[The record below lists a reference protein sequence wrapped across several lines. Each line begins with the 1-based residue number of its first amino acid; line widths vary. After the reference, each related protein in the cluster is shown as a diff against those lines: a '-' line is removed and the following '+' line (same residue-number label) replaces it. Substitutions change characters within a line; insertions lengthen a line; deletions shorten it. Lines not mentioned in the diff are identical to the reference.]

1 MKFPLPNSRM
11 RWAVLVFSCVLALLL
26 SYLGLRNAFA
36 AHYLGLDTR
45 AGYERAVRL
54 EPANARNW
62 YLLGR
67 SYLYDIEQPDTTRA
81 IQALR
86 QAVALDPYSVEALL
100 DLAIAYD
107 GEGETVRAREA
118 FLAAQRVYPLS
129 ADVCWSYGNFLLRQ
143 GEQDAAF
150 REIRKTVELEP
161 QRADE
166 AFSRALRAQP
176 DANILLDKAV
186 PSATAAY
193 LPILQSLSRTG
204 DLNNAQLVWDRLI
217 ALHQRVPMSQMIY
230 FISELVRQL
239 RIADAARAW
248 TEAVSIMQNPPPP
261 DPAGSLLWDGGFESG
276 YAGEG
281 FSWHFVSETND
292 VQISFD
298 RSERHAGEQS
308 LRILFKGHRNLSF
321 ENVCHNI
328 TPEAGKQYL
337 LSAWVRTE
345 SLTSSQGV
353 RLQISILANGKNEA
367 VATEE
372 VHGTQP
378 WKQIQLYWLAPPG
391 GIYGSVCVKRFMSDM
406 PESDIQGAAWIDD
419 VSLVPVD
426 EASPTP

>member
-1 MKFPLPNSRM
+1 MKFLLPNSRL
-11 RWAVLVFSCVLALLL
+11 RWAVLLFSLVLALLS

-36 AHYLGLDTR
+36 AHYLELDTR
-45 AGYERAVRL
+45 AGYERAVGL
-54 EPANARNW
+54 EPENARNW

-67 SYLYDIEQPDTTRA
+67 SYLYDIEQPDPARA

-86 QAVALDPYSVEALL
+86 KAVALDPYSAEALV
-100 DLAIAYD
+100 DLATAYD
-107 GEGETVRAREA
+107 GEGQTARARDA
-118 FLAAQRVYPLS
+118 FLDAQRVYPLS

-150 REIRKTVELEP
+150 REIRKAVELEP
-161 QRADE
+161 KRAEE
-166 AFSRALRAQP
+166 AFSRALRIQP
-176 DANILLDKAV
+176 DANILLDQAV

-193 LPILQSLSRTG
+193 LPILNSLSYTG
-204 DLNNAQLVWDRLI
+204 DLNNAQLVWNRLI
-217 ALHQRVPMSQMIY
+217 ALHQQVPMSEMVR
-230 FISELVRQL
+230 FIDQLVRQA
-239 RIADAARAW
+239 RIGDAARAW
-248 TEAVSIMQNPPPP
+248 TQAVSIMKNPPPP

-276 YAGEG
+276 YAGGG
-281 FSWHFVSETND
+281 FSWHFVPETND

-298 RSERHAGEQS
+298 RSEKHSGEQS

-321 ENVCHNI
+321 ENECHNI

-353 RLQISILANGKNEA
+353 RLQISVFTGTKNES

-378 WKQIQLYWLAPPG
+378 WKQIQLYWVAPPG